1 MRLKKNSLI
10 QIGIDMSWHIEVQQ
24 LKSGAKKTISVIR
37 IEKIHLFMFGKLCV
51 KNVRIVSGFV
61 KYFGDDMIRFPNS
74 SAPF

>member
-1 MRLKKNSLI
+1 MVDSEETLMI
-10 QIGIDMSWHIEVQQ
+10 QQ

-37 IEKIHLFMFGKLCV
+37 IEKIQLFMFDKLCV

-74 SAPF
+74 PAPF